1 MNDYKEMKIVKNI
14 RIKYP
19 ITIDNNTN
27 EVFHF
32 SIFNINV
39 QGFHHHKLILQVFQ
53 KKYTK

>member
-1 MNDYKEMKIVKNI
+1 MKIVKNI

-39 QGFHHHKLILQVFQ
+39 QGFHHHKLILQVFSR
-53 KKYTK
+53 KNTK

>member
-1 MNDYKEMKIVKNI
+1 MKIVKNI

-19 ITIDNNTN
+19 IPIDNNTN

-39 QGFHHHKLILQVFQ
+39 QGFHPHKLILQVGKIQ
-53 KKYTK
+53 SKSHTIIC